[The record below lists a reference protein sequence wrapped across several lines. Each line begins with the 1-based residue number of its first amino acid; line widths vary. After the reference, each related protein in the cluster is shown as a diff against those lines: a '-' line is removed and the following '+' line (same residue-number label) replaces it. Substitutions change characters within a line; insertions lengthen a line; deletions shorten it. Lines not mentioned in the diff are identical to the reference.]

1 MSAAVSAPLFCGS
14 VGLGP
19 AAQRA
24 DRVGILAGF
33 TGAWH
38 GAGALGDPPQAHKG
52 IQGRG
57 LADVVRKR
65 RARARAAQCNCLWP
79 GRLA

>member
-38 GAGALGDPPQAHKG
+38 GAGALGDPPRRTRVFKG
-52 IQGRG
+52 AGSQM
-57 LADVVRKR
+57 L
-65 RARARAAQCNCLWP
+65 
-79 GRLA
+79 

>member
-38 GAGALGDPPQAHKG
+38 RAGAHGDPPRRTMVFKG
-52 IQGRG
+52 AGSQM
-57 LADVVRKR
+57 L
-65 RARARAAQCNCLWP
+65 
-79 GRLA
+79 